1 VTTLNGL
8 DVLFAEET
16 LQAAQRGVSTGQ
28 AIWWVLIQGFV
39 GLGMSGDIE
48 IYVVCYVLLQMLQHF
63 FLLVSFL
70 GQMMFQKQRI
80 RDQIIAS
87 WVLMVLM
94 VFGSKLKG
102 TRSMPKNMRHR
113 ICEIKN
119 RECFP
124 IH

>member
-1 VTTLNGL
+1 MTTLNGL

-63 FLLVSFL
+63 FLLVSF
-70 GQMMFQKQRI
+70 
-80 RDQIIAS
+80 
-87 WVLMVLM
+87 
-94 VFGSKLKG
+94 FGPDDVSKAANSG
-102 TRSMPKNMRHR
+102 SNHCIMGADGADGFW
-113 ICEIKN
+113 IKT
-119 RECFP
+119 
-124 IH
+124 